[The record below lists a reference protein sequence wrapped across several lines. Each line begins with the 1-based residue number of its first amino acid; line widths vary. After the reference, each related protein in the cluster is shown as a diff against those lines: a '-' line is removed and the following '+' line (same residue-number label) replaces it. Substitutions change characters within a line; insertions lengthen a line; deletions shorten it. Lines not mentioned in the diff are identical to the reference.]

1 VKIYKILSII
11 ALLLYGCSF
20 DKSSNLWEYKKNNEE
35 FVLSD
40 EPSLTDNI
48 NFSEYKKNVINYS
61 FNSDYPNINN
71 K

>member
-1 VKIYKILSII
+1 MKIYIILSII

-20 DKSSNLWEYKKNNEE
+20 DKSSNLWEYKKSNEE
-35 FVLSD
+35 LVLRE
-40 EPSLTDNI
+40 EPSLTDKI